1 MTQPHSISPCLELS
15 GLQIASPQGFMA
27 ALGLLRVCVQ
37 DLGLDVRLSW
47 SASYARL
54 HGIDWSS
61 LQEVLTTHMRG
72 RSAAPEFNF
81 PVTLENGSL
90 APVSKLS
97 GIRPEDYRA
106 AACSMRDN
114 PRALDFIAA
123 FATDAVLT
131 QKGYAVRNRLDFSAG
146 QQQFVPKIRSLAD
159 ALDPTGSD
167 FETRL
172 RNALFGGPYEDQH
185 SFGWDPV
192 AVRRHAYE
200 AEAPTKSSPP
210 SQPFCVWFAIE
221 SLPLHPVFPVSP
233 SRAVTTGFSGNE
245 YVWPQWGEPLTL
257 GEVRLLR
264 QRPVDTLAELEG
276 VLAIWRS
283 AIASSGRYDTLS
295 TAVRTPGYQPNS
307 GRSAPGAK
315 AHARAVSLG

>member
-15 GLQIASPQGFMA
+15 GLHIASPQGFMA
-27 ALGLLRVCVQ
+27 ALGLLRVCTQ

-47 SASYARL
+47 SVSHAQL
-54 HGIDWSS
+54 HGIDWPT
-61 LQEVLTTHMRG
+61 LLEGMAAHMRG

-81 PVTLENGSL
+81 PVTLENGL
-90 APVSKLS
+90 QAPVSKLS

-106 AACSMRDN
+106 AAGSMHDN
-114 PRALDFIAA
+114 PRALDFLAA

-131 QKGYAVRNRLDFSAG
+131 QKGYAARNRLDFSAG

-159 ALDPTGSD
+159 ELDPASSG
-167 FETRL
+167 FEARL

-210 SQPFCVWFAIE
+210 SQLFCVWLAIE
-221 SLPLHPVFPVSP
+221 SLPLHPVVPISP

-264 QRPVDTLAELEG
+264 QRPVDTLAELDG

-295 TAVRTPGYQPNS
+295 TAVRTPGYRPNS
-307 GRSAPGAK
+307 VRFASGAK
-315 AHARAVSLG
+315 AHNRAVSPG